1 MCVWC
6 GAIFVLITV
15 RHRTYWSRRKNK
27 ADIQQKHNK
36 QTQIGIGPRVAVSR
50 VYGTGT
56 HPTTMMQQRENTD
69 SEYHTDGG
77 ARDSHV
83 VAELHDLEGQNQS
96 ASLIHSDHAPDYNY
110 PPDKCCCCCCNVE
123 SDDQESFKTLASCPP
138 FLYKRRVGNY
148 YVCCSSVDKKRDGL
162 EKIHCIVPMC
172 WPMLC
177 VTYFLISIVS
187 VPMLYYT
194 LARVHPLWAA
204 VEISTTAT
212 LYLALALTSF
222 RDFGVFPRYTKR
234 PRADQVP
241 PTVST
246 VSPVRIAVVSRAWPC
261 RSVLSSNPRW

>member
-1 MCVWC
+1 MERTLCAGRRGLPRLARAGSSNQRKGFNVCVWC

-110 PPDKCCCCCCNVE
+110 PPDKCCCCCCN
-123 SDDQESFKTLASCPP
+123 SCRRDPRRPP
-138 FLYKRRVGNY
+138 KPG
-148 YVCCSSVDKKRDGL
+148 
-162 EKIHCIVPMC
+162 E
-172 WPMLC
+172 
-177 VTYFLISIVS
+177 
-187 VPMLYYT
+187 
-194 LARVHPLWAA
+194 
-204 VEISTTAT
+204 
-212 LYLALALTSF
+212 
-222 RDFGVFPRYTKR
+222 
-234 PRADQVP
+234 
-241 PTVST
+241 
-246 VSPVRIAVVSRAWPC
+246 
-261 RSVLSSNPRW
+261 